1 MSFRIG
7 RLARLSGFD
16 PELLRMWERR
26 YGLLEPERLE
36 NRFRAYTDDDVTVL
50 ARVRTL
56 LDEGYSIGDI
66 ARIGRAKLLADGAA
80 SREAREAP
88 TSTTAPI
95 TVSAGL
101 EGPDPQIAWAA
112 LDALPHAVIVTD
124 REGRVRWVN
133 RGVPTLCGYDLAD
146 LYGLVPGRVLQGP
159 DSEPEAV
166 GRLRTAVTDR
176 RPCSVR
182 VVNYKKSGEPYLA
195 QLDIAPIGVGKNHV
209 GFVGTARLID
219 DAAASFTE
227 RAAASGGARNRSPS
241 SPSPPRAR
249 GRLRSR

>member
-36 NRFRAYTDDDVTVL
+36 NRFRAYTDADVTVL

-66 ARIGRAKLLADGAA
+66 ARIGRAQLLADGAA
-80 SREAREAP
+80 SQPKRAA
-88 TSTTAPI
+88 STPEPR
-95 TVSAGL
+95 SL
-101 EGPDPQIAWAA
+101 EGPDPQIAWGA
-112 LDALPHAVIVTD
+112 LDAMPCAVIVTD
-124 REGRVRWVN
+124 KEGRVRWVN

-159 DSEPEAV
+159 DTDPEAV
-166 GRLRTAVTDR
+166 ARLRTAVADR
-176 RPCSVR
+176 RPCSLR
-182 VVNYKKSGEPYLA
+182 VMNYKKSGEPYLA
-195 QLDIAPIGVGKNHV
+195 QLEIAPIGVGSNHI
-209 GFVGTARLID
+209 GFVGTARAID
-219 DAAASFTE
+219 EATDALESVTAAK
-227 RAAASGGARNRSPS
+227 ASGGARDRSPS
-241 SPSPPRAR
+241 SPSSPRAR
-249 GRLRSR
+249 GRRRSP

>member
-7 RLARLSGFD
+7 RLAKLSGFE

-66 ARIGRAKLLADGAA
+66 ARIGRAKLLVDGAA
-80 SREAREAP
+80 SREPREASP
-88 TSTTAPI
+88 TSATSPI
-95 TVSAGL
+95 TTTSGI

-146 LYGLVPGRVLQGP
+146 LYGLVPGRVLQGAES
-159 DSEPEAV
+159 DPEAV
-166 GRLRTAVTDR
+166 GRLRTAVSDR

-195 QLDIAPIGVGKNHV
+195 QLDIAPIGVGANHV
-209 GFVGTARLID
+209 GFVGTARLVD
-219 DAAASFTE
+219 DTTE
-227 RAAASGGARNRSPS
+227 SIESVTA
-241 SPSPPRAR
+241 PRAK